1 VKLALIGTHGVGKT
15 TLAFEICSLLK
26 KAGRHVELVTEVAR
40 QSPFPV
46 NAETTLEGQ
55 LWILHAQIA
64 AELDAARRAPD
75 VIADRS
81 VLDNYCYLVNKFG
94 RQPALEPWL
103 AWWMNSYTNLIGVP
117 TSDEGGIQPDGFRS
131 EDRAFQAR
139 IHEVLVELL
148 ASPPFAKITPPVL
161 WLRTRDR
168 ENWAAEVFEVA
179 MRLNGIF
186 RELAPS
192 ESCKGL
198 REAVAAGE
206 VHRDESLE
214 AVIDRHPDHFDYD
227 STDLVEIDMELEN
240 RGSPKRLQTVGD
252 LLDFLDRGGFDD
264 DGASVRKR

>member
-64 AELDAARRAPD
+64 AELDAARRAPN

-103 AWWMNSYTNLIGVP
+103 AWWMNSYTHLMGVP
-117 TSDEGGIQPDGFRS
+117 TSDDGIQPDGFRS
-131 EDRAFQAR
+131 DDRAFQAR

-148 ASPPFAKITPPVL
+148 ASPPFDKMAQPVK
-161 WLRTRDR
+161 WLRAGDR
-168 ENWAAEVFEVA
+168 AKWAQEIFELT
-179 MRLNGIF
+179 MR
-186 RELAPS
+186 PS
-192 ESCKGL
+192 G
-198 REAVAAGE
+198 V
-206 VHRDESLE
+206 
-214 AVIDRHPDHFDYD
+214 
-227 STDLVEIDMELEN
+227 
-240 RGSPKRLQTVGD
+240 
-252 LLDFLDRGGFDD
+252 
-264 DGASVRKR
+264 